1 MADLSE
7 TGHFA
12 IPGREAGPG
21 NPLHRGLGVPQIVF
35 MVVAAAAPLGL
46 VAGGVPIA
54 FAVSGS
60 PGMPLFFALT
70 TVMLLIF
77 AVGFTLMAGRVRNAG
92 AFYAYVQAGLGRI
105 PGLSAATLALF
116 SYTLILVGVNAYVGV
131 ATSNVVE
138 RYAGISSPW
147 WLWAFVSLGIIAF
160 LGYRDIELSA
170 KVLGVVL
177 VLESLLLLVMDLGIV
192 GHGGAHGLT
201 AKPLLPS
208 ILGNGSP
215 GLGMMFAFFGFI
227 GFEATAVFRDEAK
240 DPDVTVPRATYVAIL
255 VVGIFYSFT
264 VWAVV
269 VGVGVDS
276 VTGAAKADPEGL
288 VLALARSYVG
298 PVWFDVMQM
307 LLITSQFACALAFHN
322 VVTRYQFA
330 LSRAGA
336 LPARLSVVHPRHRA
350 PSASSAVVSAVACV
364 TTLVVVA
371 LDLDPIANVYAWF
384 SGAATLGIVLLMAAT
399 SLAVI
404 GFFRQADEQDGQR
417 SVWRTVVAPALAFLG
432 LTCVV
437 YLVVANFPLL
447 VGTTGGAW
455 VIGGFVALSA
465 VAGLVQALVLRAC
478 RPAVYERLDAGSS
491 RRVRGRHEGA
501 EATGPTGPR

>member
-1 MADLSE
+1 MTDRSN
-7 TGHFA
+7 TGHVEA
-12 IPGREAGPG
+12 PGGEAGSG
-21 NPLHRGLGVPQIVF
+21 NPLNRGLGVSQIVF

-46 VAGGVPIA
+46 VAGGVPLA

-60 PGMPLFFALT
+60 PGMPLYFALS

-77 AVGFTLMAGRVRNAG
+77 AVGFTQMTGRVRNAG

-116 SYTLILVGVNAYVGV
+116 SYTLLLVGVNAYVGV
-131 ATSNVVE
+131 ATSNVIE
-138 RYAGISSPW
+138 RYADVGSPW

-170 KVLGVVL
+170 KVLGAVL
-177 VLESLLLLVMDLGIV
+177 VLESLLLLVMDFGIL

-201 AKPLLPS
+201 AEPLSPS
-208 ILGNGSP
+208 IVGNGSL
-215 GLGMMFAFFGFI
+215 GLGVMFAIFGFI
-227 GFEATAVFRDEAK
+227 GFEATAVFRNEAK
-240 DPDVTVPRATYVAIL
+240 DPDVTVPRATYIAIL
-255 VVGIFYSFT
+255 VIGVFYTFT

-269 VGVGVDS
+269 VGVGVES

-298 PVWFDVMQM
+298 SVWADVMQV
-307 LLITSQFACALAFHN
+307 LLITSQFACVLAFHN

-336 LPARLSVVHPRHRA
+336 LPAPLGVVHLRHRA
-350 PSASSAVVSAVACV
+350 PSSSSAVASAVASG

-371 LDLDPIANVYAWF
+371 LDLDPIGDLYAWF

-404 GFFRQADEQDGQR
+404 GYFRRVGEKQ
-417 SVWRTVVAPALAFLG
+417 SVWRTVVAPAVAFLG
-432 LTCVV
+432 LACVV
-437 YLVVANFPLL
+437 YLMVANFPLL
-447 VGTTGGAW
+447 VGTTEGAW

-465 VAGLVQALVLRAC
+465 VVGAVQALILRTS
-478 RPAVYERLDAGSS
+478 RPTVYERI
-491 RRVRGRHEGA
+491 
-501 EATGPTGPR
+501 

>member
-1 MADLSE
+1 MTDLPK
-7 TGHFA
+7 TGHVEA
-12 IPGREAGPG
+12 PGGEAGSG
-21 NPLHRGLGVPQIVF
+21 NPLNRGLGVSQVVF

-46 VAGGVPIA
+46 VAGGVPLA

-60 PGMPLFFALT
+60 PGMPLYFALS

-77 AVGFTLMAGRVRNAG
+77 AVGFTQMAGRVRNAG

-116 SYTLILVGVNAYVGV
+116 SYTLLLVGVNAYVGV
-131 ATSNVVE
+131 ATSNVIE
-138 RYAGISSPW
+138 RYADVGSPW

-170 KVLGVVL
+170 KVLGAVL
-177 VLESLLLLVMDLGIV
+177 VLETLLLLVMDFGIL

-201 AKPLLPS
+201 AEPLSPS
-208 ILGNGSP
+208 IVGNGSL
-215 GLGMMFAFFGFI
+215 GLGVMFAIFGFI
-227 GFEATAVFRDEAK
+227 GFEATAVFRNETK

-255 VVGIFYSFT
+255 MIGVFYSFT
-264 VWAVV
+264 VWAIV
-269 VGVGVDS
+269 VGVGVES

-288 VLALARSYVG
+288 VLTLARSYVG
-298 PVWFDVMQM
+298 SVWADVMQV
-307 LLITSQFACALAFHN
+307 LLIASQFACVLAFHN

-330 LSRAGA
+330 LSRSGA
-336 LPARLSVVHPRHRA
+336 LPAPLGVVHPRHRA
-350 PSASSAVVSAVACV
+350 PSSSSAVASAVASV

-371 LDLDPIANVYAWF
+371 LDLDPIGDLYTWF

-404 GFFRQADEQDGQR
+404 GYFRRAGDQQ
-417 SVWRTVVAPALAFLG
+417 SVWRTSVAPAVAFLG
-432 LTCVV
+432 LACVV
-437 YLVVANFPLL
+437 YLMVVNFPLL

-455 VIGGFVALSA
+455 VIGGCVALSA
-465 VAGLVQALVLRAC
+465 VVGVVQALILRAR
-478 RPAVYERLDAGSS
+478 RPTVYERI
-491 RRVRGRHEGA
+491 
-501 EATGPTGPR
+501 